1 MTNMICLNEVSIKKK
16 FYKTCVKNYVD
27 LSETKRIYI
36 NFDQVLGMYEKV
48 YKTESGEDVNVTNI
62 LFIYGGNADVLES
75 DHEIMQKVKAGERNK
90 HETRTAWRK
99 DICTGR
105 QWFFKNLATV
115 CQTWLYGLETV
126 QRWESYRKRWN
137 TECLW
142 MSVYADGSVH
152 FRIFKRSKG

>member
-90 HETRTAWRK
+90 HETRTA
-99 DICTGR
+99 
-105 QWFFKNLATV
+105 
-115 CQTWLYGLETV
+115 
-126 QRWESYRKRWN
+126 
-137 TECLW
+137 
-142 MSVYADGSVH
+142 
-152 FRIFKRSKG
+152 